1 MPATGSTQLTN
12 EIKPAYDADFYMQGQ
27 SQVYFDQFADLKEA
41 PNGQKGISYNWP
53 IVESAAP
60 SPNQLDEYEDVATQQ
75 MRANEISVTLG
86 EYGSALEVTK
96 FSVATSYADVCK
108 QAALVNGYNLA
119 ESFDFVAR
127 AAMGQGSRQFFQNG
141 RTARSAIVGMSTAA
155 DRVTVAFIE
164 LLTTL
169 ARTIKMP
176 LYEDGC
182 VCTAVHPFVFYD
194 LLQAS
199 DVRNMAINN
208 AYSEILFNGEIGYW
222 AGLRII
228 VSAGAKAFWGAGGV
242 DAVSSLV
249 TTTAAAIAVGDS
261 NVKLT
266 SVTSLL
272 VGDWLAV
279 IDAAETGNTWSDTNE
294 LFRVTTVG
302 TSGSGGTGV
311 DGFCLDP
318 GPGDSG
324 GFRYAHASGKVA
336 NNNNSVYPIPIFG
349 PNSVTKGYSSFTG
362 PYGETIVSGPID
374 RLQRFL
380 TFGWYAIV
388 GYSRTRSGWLM
399 RGEVGSSQS

>member
-12 EIKPAYDADFYMQGQ
+12 EIKPAYDEAFYMQGQ
-27 SQVYFDQFADLKEA
+27 SKVYWDQFADLKEA
-41 PNGQKGISYNWP
+41 PNGQHGNSYNWP
-53 IVESAAP
+53 IVESGAP
-60 SPNQLDEYEDVATQQ
+60 APNTLDEYEDVATQQ
-75 MRANEISVTLG
+75 MRVNEISVSLG
-86 EYGSALEVTK
+86 EYGSAIEVTK

-127 AAMGQGSRQFFQNG
+127 ATFGQGGRQFMQNS
-141 RTARSAIVGMSTAA
+141 RTARSQFSGQDTAA
-155 DRVTVAFIE
+155 DRITTSFIE
-164 LLTTL
+164 LLTLL

-176 LYEDGC
+176 LYEDDC
-182 VCTAVHPFVFYD
+182 VMTCMHPFVFYD

-199 DVRNMAINN
+199 DVRNIAINN

-222 AGLRII
+222 AGLRIV
-228 VSAGAKAFWGAGGV
+228 VSAGAKAFWGAGAARPSAAL
-242 DAVSSLV
+242 D
-249 TTTAAAIAVGDS
+249 TTLAAAAAVGDT
-261 NVKLT
+261 NIKVA
-266 SVTSLL
+266 SVTGLA
-272 VGDWLAV
+272 VGHWLA
-279 IDAAETGNTWSDTNE
+279 IKDAEETGNTWSDTNE
-294 LFRVTTVG
+294 LFRITTVG
-302 TSGSGGTGV
+302 TAGAGGTGV

-318 GPGDSG
+318 GPGDG
-324 GFRYAHASGKVA
+324 GGLRYAHASGKTVT
-336 NNNNSVYPIPIFG
+336 NDQSVYPIPVFG

-388 GYSRTRSGWLM
+388 GYARTRSGWLM